1 MSNDEPGAADPFLD
15 EIVERTLAP
24 YRGIAPPELLE
35 AMRELIVE
43 ALTEDE
49 VGRDLLERARPHA
62 TPLGSG
68 VETREGAG
76 APQRRAGSGGDG

>member
-1 MSNDEPGAADPFLD
+1 MANDEPSATDPFLD
-15 EIVERTLAP
+15 EVVERALAP
-24 YRGIAPPELLE
+24 YRGLAPRELLE
-35 AMRELIVE
+35 AMRELLIE

-68 VETREGAG
+68 VETRDGAG
-76 APQRRAGSGGDG
+76 EPRRKAGGEDG